1 MDPALVELLEP
12 AVVFATL
19 LGTAFGVK
27 LLVWGKGPIKQIRGQ
42 KGSSDLDQRMLDL
55 EERAE
60 HSAYLV
66 EQQTAKIEDLEERL
80 DFAER
85 MLTRGSPDR
94 PRALENPEPATPA

>member
-1 MDPALVELLEP
+1 MDPVLIELFEP
-12 AVVFATL
+12 AIVFATL
-19 LGTAFGVK
+19 LGTAFCVK

-42 KGSSDLDQRMLDL
+42 RSPSDLDQRMLDL

-66 EQQTAKIEDLEERL
+66 ETQTAKIEDLEERL

-85 MLTRGSPDR
+85 MLTRGSPER
-94 PRALENPEPATPA
+94 PPALESPEPATPV